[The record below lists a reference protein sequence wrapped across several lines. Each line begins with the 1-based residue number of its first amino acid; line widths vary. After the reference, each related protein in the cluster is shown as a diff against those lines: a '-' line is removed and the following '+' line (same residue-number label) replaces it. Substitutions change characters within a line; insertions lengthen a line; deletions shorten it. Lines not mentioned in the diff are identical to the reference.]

1 MKCSYPMRLA
11 CELLEV
17 SVGGYCS
24 WQRRHGA
31 ADAGN
36 ARRCSEATLLVHMR
50 AIHAEVK
57 GEYGW
62 PRMHKEL
69 LARGLHVGKE
79 RVRTLMQ
86 RHGIKAKTKRKFVVT
101 TGSKHKLPV
110 APDLVQRRCAP
121 PAPNQLWC
129 SDITYIHTDEGWL
142 HLAAAMDLFSRQVV
156 GWSLQSHM
164 QTSLVKDALAMAQWR
179 RRPAPGL
186 ILHSDRGSQYC
197 SHEFQGTLRKWKMR
211 SSMSRKGNCWDNSPT
226 ESLWG
231 RLKTA
236 MRAWTKVR
244 DPRAGQAGGDGL
256 DGLLQSPQA
265 AFNAEATSAPCSMS
279 SAGTR
284 HSVKRPRRP
293 WAKSYTKQGQDQ
305 ARILNTRGSKWRI
318 APQGLV

>member
-1 MKCSYPMRLA
+1 MRYSYPVHLA

-17 SVGGYCS
+17 SVSGYCS
-24 WQRRHGA
+24 WQRRCGGV
-31 ADAGN
+31 DAGN
-36 ARRCSEATLLVHMR
+36 VGRCSEAALLVHMR

-101 TGSKHKLPV
+101 TDSKHKLPV
-110 APDLVQRRCAP
+110 APDLVQRRFTP
-121 PAPNQLWC
+121 QAPNQLWS

-142 HLAAAMDLFSRQVV
+142 YLAAVMDLFSRQVV

-179 RRPAPGL
+179 RRPAPGM
-186 ILHSDRGSQYC
+186 IFHSDRGSQYC
-197 SHEFQGTLRKWKMR
+197 SHEFQGALKKWKMR

-231 RLKTA
+231 RLKA
-236 MRAWTKVR
+236 ACVH
-244 DPRAGQAGGDGL
+244 GQK
-256 DGLLQSPQA
+256 
-265 AFNAEATSAPCSMS
+265 FAT
-279 SAGTR
+279 R
-284 HSVKRPRRP
+284 E
-293 WAKSYTKQGQDQ
+293 Q
-305 ARILNTRGSKWRI
+305 ARQVVMDWMAFYNHRRLHSTLGYLSPMQYEQRWYEAQRKK
-318 APQGLV
+318 AA